1 MQNDLVAS
9 CWFSYLLVFLRT
21 VLLFPSVHAGL
32 LLLIGQL
39 SDGAAT
45 PVVGFLSDR
54 TLSAFGK
61 RRLWIVVGSVVV
73 LLSFPPHLPR
83 AAAAAAVADVAGAVL
98 RRLHRPCSSSPG
110 HPCRCRISR
119 SCRELTRD
127 NDERVLLNSLRSICT
142 ILANLTVFL
151 LAFAILHA
159 KDTGALGPADLPAF
173 FSLALMVVAIGALF
187 SVVFVLGVPE
197 PAPRAKKVGQ
207 RRRGVVPLVPAPV
220 VLPDGRHLHVHAPHG
235 QRQPDV
241 HGTIDAPR
249 SDCPPP
255 PPMRRVLSDC
265 AVCVCVWVWWWVWVW
280 VCGCGVSRCSCW

>member
-73 LLSFPPHLPR
+73 LLSFPPIFHAPLLPLQSLTSRVLYYAACIVLFQFAWASVQVSHLALVP
-83 AAAAAAVADVAGAVL
+83 
-98 RRLHRPCSSSPG
+98 
-110 HPCRCRISR
+110 
-119 SCRELTRD
+119 ELTRD

-207 RRRGVVPLVPAPV
+207 RRVEWYHWFQRLSFYQTAVIYTCTRLMVNVSQTYMVPSTHPA
-220 VLPDGRHLHVHAPHG
+220 A
-235 QRQPDV
+235 
-241 HGTIDAPR
+241 TA
-249 SDCPPP
+249 
-255 PPMRRVLSDC
+255 RRLRP
-265 AVCVCVWVWWWVWVW
+265 CVAC
-280 VCGCGVSRCSCW
+280 